1 MAQMKDGKA
10 MINVKNEQTGEVK
23 LKQVDQLTG
32 ADLESLKKQ
41 SEDDSKSIEEIA
53 LKQLSISESIEKN
66 TAAAIKGVAYGRV
79 TAEPLEKMYGQ
90 IFGAQQTI
98 TRKLSETATTQNARR
113 EGEGL
118 TQPMEDYIV
127 AGIKGDKEGM
137 DVAEKRFIGYITE
150 GEQRLKA
157 GAQDLIDKT
166 ISEIATNLK
175 EAYLQPQKVETK
187 SEVSINVKVTGDE
200 NTRNMSTD
208 DFKRTF
214 EVMLNDPSVISTTNK
229 ATSSALAPSAMTGS
243 KNGN

>member
-1 MAQMKDGKA
+1 
-10 MINVKNEQTGEVK
+10 
-23 LKQVDQLTG
+23 
-32 ADLESLKKQ
+32 
-41 SEDDSKSIEEIA
+41 
-53 LKQLSISESIEKN
+53 
-66 TAAAIKGVAYGRV
+66 
-79 TAEPLEKMYGQ
+79 
-90 IFGAQQTI
+90 
-98 TRKLSETATTQNARR
+98 
-113 EGEGL
+113 
-118 TQPMEDYIV
+118 MEDYIV